1 MNYTST
7 WLFIDTI
14 MVLYW
19 NIRFFSMEFYQYLNT
34 SSITGIEV
42 SVSTHHY
49 IKSFPNQLLMPIT
62 TRMFLCGQ
70 TGKITDESL
79 TGEAIWKVAHDFK

>member
-1 MNYTST
+1 
-7 WLFIDTI
+7 

-19 NIRFFSMEFYQYLNT
+19 NIRFFSIKFCQYLNT

-49 IKSFPNQLLMPIT
+49 INSFPNQLLMPIT
-62 TRMFLCGQ
+62 TRMFLFGR
-70 TGKITDESL
+70 TGKITHESL
-79 TGEAIWKVAHDFK
+79 TGEAIWKISHDFK